1 MKFDYIIVGAG
12 TAGCVL
18 ANRLTEN
25 PQTTVLLL
33 EAGKADNK
41 AEIHI
46 PLAFSKL
53 FKTEYDWNYQT
64 EPHAHLNGKS
74 YYWPRGK
81 TLGGSS
87 SINAMIVIRGSRQVY
102 DKWAQLGNTGWDFIS
117 MLPYFKKL
125 EDHVLGA
132 SEYHGVGGP
141 QRIENLRSPNPISHA
156 FVMACQQYGIMPIS
170 DFNRATPEGASFLH
184 VNQKNGM
191 RFSAASAYLKPI
203 LTRPNLTIMTE
214 AQVSKITFE
223 GKRASG
229 VTFWHDMGMKT
240 FYAHREVLL
249 CGGAIN
255 SPQLLLLSGVGQR
268 QALSAL
274 GIPLVAE
281 VEGVGLNLQDHL
293 AIGTNFASRLPI
305 SLIRGESV
313 TGLANFVTRRQG
325 ALTSNVAEAG
335 AFLKTQPNLAYEDLQ
350 LLFAP
355 TYFVDNGF
363 TRPAGHGFTLGV
375 INVMPH
381 STGYLRLRTSDP
393 NTHPIIQPNYLTDE
407 RDWQVMLYGL
417 TLTRKLAQM
426 PAFDLYRGAETMP
439 GIEVLDD
446 SVAMRDYIA
455 EWSQT
460 LYHPVGTCKMAPAH
474 DPLGVVDE
482 QLRVRGVQGL
492 RVVDASVFPIIPNGN
507 TNTPTMAL
515 AERAADLIK
524 QAI

>member
-33 EAGKADNK
+33 EAGKPDNK

-64 EPHAHLNGKS
+64 EPHEHLKGKS

-87 SINAMIVIRGSRQVY
+87 SINAMIVIRGSRQIY
-102 DKWAQLGNTGWDFIS
+102 DAWAQDGNHGWDFMS
-117 MLPYFKKL
+117 LLPYFKKL

-132 SEYHGVGGP
+132 SEYHGEDGP
-141 QRIENLRSPNPISHA
+141 QRVDTLRSPNPLSHA
-156 FVMACQQYGIMPIS
+156 FVMACQEYGIMPIT

-184 VNQKNGM
+184 VNQKNGL
-191 RFSAASAYLKPI
+191 RFSAATAYLKPI
-203 LTRPNLTIMTE
+203 LTRPNLTIMTQ

-223 GKRASG
+223 GNRASG
-229 VTFWHDMGMKT
+229 VTFWHDMAAKT
-240 FYAHREVLL
+240 FHAQREVIL

-255 SPQLLLLSGVGQR
+255 SPQLLMLSGIGDAQALSELGIPSVANVVGVGQ
-268 QALSAL
+268 
-274 GIPLVAE
+274 
-281 VEGVGLNLQDHL
+281 NLQDHL
-293 AIGTNFASRLPI
+293 AIATNFQSRQPI
-305 SLIRGESV
+305 SLTRGESL
-313 TGLANFVTRRQG
+313 TGLANFLARRQG
-325 ALTSNVAEAG
+325 SLTSNVAEAS
-335 AFLKTQPNLAYEDLQ
+335 AFLKTHPDLPYEDLQ

-363 TRPAGHGFTLGV
+363 TRPSGHGFTLGV

-381 STGYLRLRTSDP
+381 STGYLRLRSADSYD
-393 NTHPIIQPNYLTDE
+393 HPIIQPHYLTDE

-417 TLTRKLAQM
+417 SLTRKLAHM
-426 PAFDLYRGAETMP
+426 PAFDLYRGEETMP
-439 GIEVLDD
+439 GVDVVDD
-446 SVAMRDYIA
+446 STAMRDYIA

-460 LYHPVGTCKMAPAH
+460 LYHPVGTCKMAPSH

-482 QLRVRGVQGL
+482 QLRVRGVDRL

-524 QAI
+524 QVV